1 MRLSISTTSNFST
14 TTMTTAAEASSSSSR
29 PPASAAAAFGASRR
43 RGATLVKTP
52 LASPVSL
59 SRTARSSSAIAASN
73 VDSPS
78 ASAAATTSTTATPS
92 PTPPLSGPL
101 TWPARSALAGSLRSA
116 DIGREIT
123 ICGWVHRSRALGA
136 KAFVD
141 VRDSAGV
148 AQVVSADGDDEL
160 AGALGRLRAEYVVC
174 VRGIVRARKDPN
186 RNIPSGE
193 VELVAGEVTL
203 LNTVSGSLP
212 FLPADDNAAAG
223 GGGSAS
229 SSSSSSGSSSS
240 SSNSSSSSSKGTAA
254 TTKAKAG
261 KKGDNN
267 SDSSSSSNSSFVS
280 EEVRL
285 RNRVLDLRRPSM
297 AANLRL
303 KAAVMRSARAALDSE
318 GFLEVETPLLC
329 KSTPEGARDFLVPSR
344 LQRGA
349 FYALPQSPQL
359 FKQLLCCAGV
369 EKYYQVARCFRDEDL
384 RADRQPEFTQ
394 LDAEATFM
402 DEGELMGLAE
412 RVTVAIFK
420 GVKRE
425 MEVETETTE
434 TATTTGNSSSSS
446 SSSSPVSVAPL
457 PTLPF
462 PRMTFDDAMLRYGC
476 DKPDTRYAL
485 RHADISGI
493 VRDCGFRVFSA
504 ALEGDEK
511 RKPIVKALRVPAG
524 SGAARISNA
533 RLKPGGDVAKQAADA
548 GAAGIVHARVAG
560 DGVSLEAAKG
570 LKEGLAPEQVE
581 AVLSALVEADAA
593 ADRSS
598 PPISAGDLVIFA
610 AGPAATTHAALD
622 RVRQFVARELDLVP
636 RDRIDLLW
644 VTGFPMFEREE
655 VEEGGGEGRLVALH
669 HPFTAPDEA
678 ALGASSSS
686 SSPTSISSILDDPSQ
701 LEHARARA
709 YDLVLNGVEI
719 AGGSLRIYR
728 AEVQRAVFDAIGLP
742 REQAQEQFGFL
753 LSALESGAPPHGGFA
768 FGLDRLAMLLAGA
781 PSIRDVIAFP
791 KTAQGQDLLTLAPA
805 RAGEEQLGDL
815 GIKLVE

>member
-1 MRLSISTTSNFST
+1 M
-14 TTMTTAAEASSSSSR
+14 
-29 PPASAAAAFGASRR
+29 
-43 RGATLVKTP
+43 P
-52 LASPVSL
+52 LASPVLLRGSGR
-59 SRTARSSSAIAASN
+59 SFSSPSSSAIAAAN
-73 VDSPS
+73 VDSPPPRTT
-78 ASAAATTSTTATPS
+78 TTSTPS
-92 PTPPLSGPL
+92 TTTTLSGPL
-101 TWPARSALAGSLRSA
+101 TWPARTALAGSLRST
-116 DIGREIT
+116 DIGRQVT
-123 ICGWVHRSRALGA
+123 LCGWVHRSRALGA

-148 AQVVSADGDDEL
+148 VQVVSPDGDDER
-160 AGALGRLRAEYVVC
+160 ASALGRLRAEYVVC
-174 VRGIVRARKDPN
+174 VQGVVRARKDPN
-186 RNIPSGE
+186 PSMPSGE
-193 VELVAGEVTL
+193 VELVAEKVTV

-212 FLPADDNAAAG
+212 FLPADDAAAAG
-223 GGGSAS
+223 GSEASNSPS
-229 SSSSSSGSSSS
+229 SSSSSPGTKNAKSKGGGGKKDNNPSSSS
-240 SSNSSSSSSKGTAA
+240 PSPSSS
-254 TTKAKAG
+254 
-261 KKGDNN
+261 
-267 SDSSSSSNSSFVS
+267 SSFVS

-359 FKQLLCCAGV
+359 FKQMLCCAGV

-402 DEGELMGLAE
+402 DEGELMALAE
-412 RVTVAIFK
+412 RVTLAIFE
-420 GVKRE
+420 GVKKE
-425 MEVETETTE
+425 MMTTMSS
-434 TATTTGNSSSSS
+434 TRSSSSS
-446 SSSSPVSVAPL
+446 SFSASPISAAPL

-462 PRMTFDDAMLRYGC
+462 PRMTFDDSMLRYGC

-485 RHADISGI
+485 RHADVSEI
-493 VRDCGFRVFSA
+493 VRGCGFRVFAA
-504 ALEGDEK
+504 ALENENGA
-511 RKPIVKALRVPAG
+511 PLVKALRVPAA
-524 SGAARISNA
+524 SGAAKISNA
-533 RLKPGGDVAKQAADA
+533 RLKPGGDVAKQATDA
-548 GAAGIVHARVAG
+548 GAAGIVHARVAT
-560 DGVSLEAAKG
+560 DGASLEAAKG
-570 LKEGLAPEQVE
+570 LKDGLSPEQVG
-581 AVLSALVEADAA
+581 AVLAALVEADSKE
-593 ADRSS
+593 DNS
-598 PPISAGDLVIFA
+598 PPHPISAGDLVIFA
-610 AGPAATTHAALD
+610 AGPAATTHGALD
-622 RVRQFVARELDLVP
+622 RVRQLLARELDLIP
-636 RDRIDLLW
+636 PNRSDLLW

-655 VEEGGGEGRLVALH
+655 AESGGNGAQGRLVALH

-678 ALGASSSS
+678 ALLAPSSSGAYS
-686 SSPTSISSILDDPSQ
+686 RSTTPPSILDDLSQ

-709 YDLVLNGVEI
+709 YDLVFNGVEI